1 MTIISG
7 RADITQ
13 TAHMIASFGS
23 PSLYWKITPLLCFV
37 GAALLTSA
45 SQAGSE
51 SSWNYGSRGWELSSP
66 NSDSYLW
73 LGLRAQTR
81 YSTLPKEPLVL
92 GGFANP
98 PESSGSINRARYKIG
113 AGLNKD
119 FTFYHEYDLRNSQL
133 LDLRASW
140 VSNPKF
146 KLRMGQWKAEFN
158 RERVDSSGKQ
168 QFSER
173 SIANYWF
180 TVDRQWGVL
189 ASGRVGEGEAFD
201 SSWWA
206 GALAGNGRSQ
216 DSDGGRPMW
225 LARWQWNY
233 TRNVL
238 PFSQS
243 GLKRY
248 SQPHASLALAFV
260 SNDSQYTRFSSD
272 GGGQLPGYEDEGEDN
287 QYRIHQ
293 AMQEWAW
300 QYRGLSFQQEL
311 HWKSIEDKRGGS
323 QARDLFGGYAQ
334 LGWFPADH
342 WPSLPS
348 ELELATRVA
357 LVNPDDSFDSQNREF
372 TVGANWFFNGHRNKL
387 TIDTSYLA
395 IDEDRGRE
403 SDVRFRVQ
411 WDLSL

>member
-1 MTIISG
+1 MIS
-7 RADITQ
+7 
-13 TAHMIASFGS
+13 SFGS
-23 PSLYWKITPLLCFV
+23 PSLCQGIFLLLCFLGSTLSV
-37 GAALLTSA
+37 SVA
-45 SQAGSE
+45 QADPE
-51 SSWNYGSRGWELSSP
+51 SSWDYGSRGWELGRP
-66 NSDSYLW
+66 DSDSYLW
-73 LGLRAQTR
+73 LGLRAQVR
-81 YSTLPKEPLVL
+81 YSTLSKEPVVL

-119 FTFYHEYDLRNSQL
+119 FTFYHEYDLRNSRL

-146 KLRMGQWKAEFN
+146 TLRVGQWKAEFN

-173 SIANYWF
+173 SISNYWF

-189 ASGRVGEGEAFD
+189 ASGRVAEGAAFD

-206 GALAGNGRSQ
+206 GVLAGNGRSES
-216 DSDGGRPMW
+216 SDGGQPMW

-243 GLKRY
+243 ALKRY
-248 SQPHASLALAFV
+248 SQPHGSIALAFV
-260 SNDSQYTRFSSD
+260 SNESRYTRFSSD
-272 GGGQLPGYEDEGEDN
+272 GGGQLPEYEEGEKN

-300 QYRGLSFQQEL
+300 QHRGLSFQQEL
-311 HWKSIEDKRGGS
+311 HWKSIEDKRGS
-323 QARDLFGGYAQ
+323 RARDLFGGYAQ
-334 LGWFPADH
+334 VGWFPADR
-342 WPSLPS
+342 WKTLPVA
-348 ELELATRVA
+348 LEIAARVA
-357 LVNPDDSFDSQNREF
+357 LVNPDDSFNSHNREF
-372 TVGANWFFNGHRNKL
+372 TVGANWFFSGHRNKL
-387 TIDTSYLA
+387 TVDTSYLS

-411 WDLSL
+411 WDISL